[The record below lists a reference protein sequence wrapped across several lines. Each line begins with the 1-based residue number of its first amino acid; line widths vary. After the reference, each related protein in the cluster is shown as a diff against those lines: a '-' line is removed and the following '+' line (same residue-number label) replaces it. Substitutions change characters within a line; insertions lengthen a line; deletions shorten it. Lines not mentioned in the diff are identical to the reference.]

1 MAPNSWRPLRGVN
14 MLVFKDMATGEGF
27 DEQTATEYPNRAA
40 YLLALS
46 DPRVAA
52 VSPFRADGLV
62 THWIYTAG
70 EADMDLGF

>member
-1 MAPNSWRPLRGVN
+1 MAPTSWRPLRGVN

-52 VSPFRADGLV
+52 GSPFRADGLV